1 MLDDGVINWHSKRDV
16 PHLEETIYQ
25 LEHKCDLEFE
35 RVKRRRN
42 ADIVVKYVK
51 KLQDPEWLAV
61 AEWSAATDYRWELK
75 VVREGPESS
84 VVHEFGHALGLSHP
98 EDHYA
103 NTKTMMSYARDFDRT
118 KFWKQD
124 LVNIDEIYNPDK
136 RDIITRYTRVYDEY
150 MLPDIMIVTTES
162 PYLHDKELLGVD
174 YLTGI
179 SICTKKMSGG

>member
-1 MLDDGVINWHSKRDV
+1 MQDDGVISWYSKTDV
-16 PHLEETIYQ
+16 PYLENSIQQ
-25 LEHKCDLEFE
+25 LEQKCDLEFE
-35 RVKRRRN
+35 KVKRRRN
-42 ADIVVKYVK
+42 ADIIVKHVN

-61 AEWSAATDYRWELK
+61 AEWGAATDYRWSL
-75 VVREGPESS
+75 RILRDAPESS

-98 EDHYA
+98 ADHYA
-103 NTKTMMSYARDFDRT
+103 NTKTMMSYARNHERT
-118 KFWKQD
+118 KYWKQD

-136 RDIITRYTRVYDEY
+136 RDIISNHTRVYDEY

-162 PYLHDKELLGVD
+162 PHLHDKELLGVD